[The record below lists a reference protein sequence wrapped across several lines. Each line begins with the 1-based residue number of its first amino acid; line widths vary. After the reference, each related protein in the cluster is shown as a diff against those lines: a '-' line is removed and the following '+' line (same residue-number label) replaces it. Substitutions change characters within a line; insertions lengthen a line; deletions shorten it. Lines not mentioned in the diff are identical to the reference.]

1 MKRSTGIMIIICL
14 LIIIFGL
21 KITADDESQS
31 PFPIYLSSDDR
42 IVIDGE
48 NNDWP
53 AVIPAIME
61 SDTQIF
67 RGQREKATE
76 FNGKI
81 YSFFTKNDYYLFAE
95 ITDATPC
102 MNNQVGNEI
111 YQGDCIEIYLGFHA
125 EKRDS
130 YSSANFQFGIA
141 LNEAAPKTWLWT
153 KGKEL
158 EGHEIK
164 VIKTA
169 KGSKVEA
176 RVPLSNF
183 GIDQIRD
190 GQVIWLD
197 FALDNGKG
205 EPERSTQLCWFGNG
219 ESWQTPA
226 VWRKTTVT
234 TDAQEIFKPVILVPQ
249 IFKTS
254 KYHRVYIWNQGKPW
268 SGTVTLGDQ
277 QIEPD
282 ADGGITIESLQ
293 PITRELVVNI
303 DNNKISKTIKIVQ
316 EKEEMK
322 IEFPVKNIKVNQ
334 LGYGTNDTKFFVVT
348 DNENKLKT
356 REFRIVEVLTDAVV
370 FKGKLTGGKKD
381 ITTGDLNYYGDFSKF
396 KKPGKYRVVVVNFD
410 ESYAFDINEKIMS
423 NLFYTTMRSYYL
435 QRCGVAINDKIS
447 GINHHECHSHD
458 LQAVLVNNNKVIK
471 DVTGGWHDA
480 GDYGKYIPTAGVTAT
495 QLLMLYEL
503 NPRLFKDYCLD
514 IPESGSGLPD
524 LLDEIKYELNW
535 MLKMQDED
543 GGVYHKVNSANF
555 PGMVMPD
562 DDQATRFV
570 YEKSTASTAIFAG
583 TTAMAARI
591 FANEDREYAQKLYD
605 AAIRAGKFLIE
616 NQGQIL
622 WASSG
627 NTGTYK
633 TGSVDD
639 ELFWAFAELFRLT
652 SEPCYW
658 ELIESQLASNV
669 EFSPIGWDNMMALGV
684 YALIKADDTP
694 AEIRTRLL
702 KVVDAEAKAIA
713 DRVQK
718 DSYNVALRS
727 DEYNWASNKNTLA
740 YGVNLVLAYQFNAKA
755 DYLNAAKAQLNYVLG
770 INSLSKSF
778 ITGVGADYVRY
789 PHHRL
794 VVAAKQELPGL
805 LVGGPNTN
813 AEDNSYPKGLGPRGY
828 VDQVEAYACNEY
840 AIDYNAPL
848 VFLAGYFMAFEQ

>member
-1 MKRSTGIMIIICL
+1 MKRRTIIMIFFCL
-14 LIIIFGL
+14 LIMLIGL
-21 KITADDESQS
+21 KITANEES
-31 PFPIYLSSDDR
+31 PFPIFLSSNDQ

-53 AVIPAIME
+53 AVIPAIIE

-111 YQGDCIEIYLGFHA
+111 YQGDCIEIYLGFHE

-130 YSSANFQFGIA
+130 YGPANFQFGIA
-141 LNEAAPKTWLWT
+141 LNETEPQTWLWT

-158 EGHEIK
+158 EGYEIK

-169 KGSKVEA
+169 TGTKVEA
-176 RVPLSNF
+176 RIPLTNF
-183 GIDQIRD
+183 GIEQIHD
-190 GQVIWLD
+190 GQVIWID

-205 EPERSTQLCWFGNG
+205 ELERSAQLCWFGNG

-226 VWRKTTVT
+226 VWSRAKITS
-234 TDAQEIFKPVILVPQ
+234 DERELLKPVILTPQ
-249 IFKTS
+249 VFKTS
-254 KYHRVYIWNQGKPW
+254 NYHRVYIWNQGKPW
-268 SGTVTLGDQ
+268 SGKVTFGEQ
-277 QIEPD
+277 QIELD
-282 ADGGITIESLQ
+282 VDGGITIESLQ
-293 PITRELVVNI
+293 PISQELVVNI
-303 DNNKISKTIKIVQ
+303 DNNKLNKTIKI
-316 EKEEMK
+316 EKEKEVMK

-334 LGYGTNDTKFFVVT
+334 LGYGTNETKLLVLT

-356 REFRIVEVLTDAVV
+356 KEFKIVEVLTDEVV
-370 FKGKLTGGKKD
+370 FKGKLTGAKKD
-381 ITTGDLNYYGDFSKF
+381 LNTGDLNYYGDFTKF
-396 KKPGKYRVVVVNFD
+396 KKPGKYKVVIANFG
-410 ESYAFDINEKIMS
+410 ESYAFDINEKLMS
-423 NLFYTTMRSYYL
+423 SLFYTTMRSYYL
-435 QRCGVAINDKIS
+435 QRCGVAIDDKIT
-447 GINHHECHSHD
+447 GLKHQQCHLHD
-458 LQAVLVNNNKVIK
+458 GQAILVNDNRVIR

-480 GDYGKYIPTAGVTAT
+480 GDYGKYIPTAGVTAA
-495 QLLMLYEL
+495 QLLILYEI
-503 NPRLFKDYCLD
+503 NPIPFKNYSLD
-514 IPESGSGLPD
+514 IPESGNELPD

-543 GGVYHKVNSANF
+543 GGVYHKVNTANF
-555 PGMVMPD
+555 PGMALPED
-562 DDQATRFV
+562 DRATRFI

-583 TTAMAARI
+583 TAAMAARI
-591 FANEDREYAQKLYD
+591 FANEDPGYAQKLND
-605 AAIRAGKFLIE
+605 AAIKAGNFLIE
-616 NQGQIL
+616 NHGKVF

-652 SEPCYW
+652 GETRYL
-658 ELIESQLASNV
+658 ELIDTQLLSNI
-669 EFSPIGWDNMMALGV
+669 EFSPIGWDNMMSLGV
-684 YALIKADDTP
+684 YALIKAEKTP
-694 AEIRTRLL
+694 VEIRTRLL
-702 KVVDAEAKAIA
+702 KAVDAEAKAIA

-718 DSYNVALRS
+718 DGYNVSLRP
-727 DEYNWASNKNTLA
+727 DEYNWASNKNALA
-740 YGVNLVLAYQFNAKA
+740 NGVNLVIAYQFNAKT
-755 DYLNAAKAQLNYVLG
+755 DYLKAAKAQLNYVLG
-770 INSLSKSF
+770 INCLSKSF
-778 ITGVGADYVRY
+778 ITGIGADYVRY

-828 VDQVEAYACNEY
+828 VDRVEAYACNEY
-840 AIDYNAPL
+840 AIDYNVPL
-848 VFLAGYFMAFEQ
+848 VFLAGYFMSFEQ